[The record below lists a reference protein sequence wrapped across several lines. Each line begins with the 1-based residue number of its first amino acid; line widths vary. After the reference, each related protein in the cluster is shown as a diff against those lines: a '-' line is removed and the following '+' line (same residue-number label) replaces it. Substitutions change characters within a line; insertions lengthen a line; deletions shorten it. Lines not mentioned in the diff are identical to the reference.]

1 MAHLDLFRV
10 LFLTNNCI
18 KVYADFQKQITKNF
32 KRNSITMEKNL
43 YIDASHPDE
52 TRIVLKSDSSIE
64 EYEYENK
71 NKVNFKNN
79 IYLGT
84 VSRVEPSLQ
93 AAFINFGR
101 LKHGFLAFN
110 DIQSDYYQ
118 IPTEDKD
125 KLREAEEKIRED
137 LKNTNQT
144 DINNPFNGDD
154 DGNGNKTS
162 IENEGDSKINIEE
175 NSDFNQKNIEKKK
188 YREKLGNTYGLKRYK
203 IQEVV
208 KPGQVILIQ
217 VIKEERGQK
226 GAALT
231 TFISLAGKY
240 MVLMP
245 NTAKGGGISR
255 KIFNSS
261 DRNKIRKILNEIE
274 IPKSMGVIVRTA
286 GANKTKN
293 EIEKDFMNTA
303 TTWDQIKTK
312 AVESNAPALIYEEGD
327 IIKRALRDIYDNETK
342 NVYVDGNEGYQKAK
356 AFMKELVPKNVKFV
370 KKFRGKIPLFHEAG
384 IEKSLNNIFE
394 PTVKLKSGGY
404 LVINPT
410 EALVAI
416 DINSGQSTKATNI
429 EKTALNTNLESAEEI
444 ARQLKIRDLSGLIVI
459 DFIDMINF
467 HNRRMV
473 ERKMRDSIKKDRA
486 RIQVGRISNFGLLEM
501 TRQRLREGSVN
512 WETNLSLESFALKI
526 IKKIEM
532 LAFTNK
538 IKFINAYVPEKVKL
552 YVDVTLKKEIEYFQ
566 DKYSF
571 VITFFS
577 EPTLII
583 PEYKILLL
591 NKNKKIVTNIESIN
605 SKGLIDI
612 TKVKK
617 TKSESV
623 KKIKKVVKLNKEKK
637 TKSTK
642 KIVKKKKLKSPRT
655 LWVRRK
661 K

>member
-1 MAHLDLFRV
+1 
-10 LFLTNNCI
+10 
-18 KVYADFQKQITKNF
+18 
-32 KRNSITMEKNL
+32 MEKNL

-52 TRIVLKSDSSIE
+52 TRIVLKSNTHIE
-64 EYEYENK
+64 EYEYEDK
-71 NKVNFKNN
+71 NKINFKNN

-93 AAFINFGR
+93 AAFVNFGR

-118 IPTEDKD
+118 IPTEDKE
-125 KLREAEEKIRED
+125 KLKVVEEKIRED
-137 LKNTNQT
+137 LKNSNS
-144 DINNPFNGDD
+144 DEA
-154 DGNGNKTS
+154 NGNHDDLK
-162 IENEGDSKINIEE
+162 NNLDE
-175 NSDFNQKNIEKKK
+175 NSLSLEISKNSINEAEQVKSSSLSEDDNKKN
-188 YREKLGNTYGLKRYK
+188 YREKLKNTYGLKRYK
-203 IQEVV
+203 IQEVI

-217 VIKEERGQK
+217 VLKEERGQK

-261 DRNKIRKILNEIE
+261 DRQKIRQILNQIE

-293 EIEKDFMNTA
+293 EIEKDFQNTLK
-303 TTWDQIKTK
+303 TWEEIKDK
-312 AVESNAPALIYEEGD
+312 AIESNAPATIYEEGD

-342 NVYVDGNEGYQKAK
+342 NVYVDGNEGYQKTK
-356 AFMKELVPKNVKFV
+356 KFMKELVPKNVKFI
-370 KKFRGKIPLFHEAG
+370 KKYRGKIPLFHDAK
-384 IEKSLNNIFE
+384 IEKELNNIFE

-416 DINSGQSTKATNI
+416 DINSGQSTKQSNI

-444 ARQLKIRDLSGLIVI
+444 ARQIKIRDLSGLIVI
-459 DFIDMINF
+459 DFIDMVNF
-467 HNRRMV
+467 YNRRSV
-473 ERKMRDSIKKDRA
+473 EKKLRESIRKDRA

-501 TRQRLREGSVN
+501 TRQRLREGSIK
-512 WETNLSLESFALKI
+512 WETNLSMDSFAKKI

-532 LAFTNK
+532 LAFNPKVK
-538 IKFINAYVPEKVKL
+538 IINSYVPEKIKL
-552 YVDVTLKKEIEYFQ
+552 YIDTVLLKEIEFFKK
-566 DKYSF
+566 KYSF
-571 VITFFS
+571 SINIHS
-577 EPTLII
+577 DQNLII
-583 PEYKILLL
+583 PEYKIELL
-591 NKNKKIVTNIESIN
+591 NKSKKLISLVENVNKLELIKPISITTKKTNINIKKQIVKKIDTKKKTKNKKII
-605 SKGLIDI
+605 L
-612 TKVKK
+612 
-617 TKSESV
+617 
-623 KKIKKVVKLNKEKK
+623 
-637 TKSTK
+637 
-642 KIVKKKKLKSPRT
+642 RT

-661 K
+661 KAS